1 MDRIGRHHFQQR
13 LFQQTNRVMLARRQV
28 LTATDA
34 GASGAGHLQNF
45 SDFMVQLIRRR
56 MMMTPGREDGHT
68 HRTCHQTVGEVFQQI
83 VDGLFSL
90 VQRILHSPVNQ
101 RQIGFIASFIVI
113 AFQHRGGQIQLA

>member
-1 MDRIGRHHFQQR
+1 
-13 LFQQTNRVMLARRQV
+13 MLARRQV

-34 GASGAGHLQNF
+34 GAGGAGHLQNF

-56 MMMTPGREDGHT
+56 MMMTPGREDDQPH
-68 HRTCHQTVGEVFQQI
+68 CASHQTVGEVFQQI

-113 AFQHRGGQIQLA
+113 AFQHRRGQVQLA